1 MKLKK
6 TVNSGKKPSKN
17 NDKALPIEPTYVTGS
32 SEVLAFQDFDF
43 LAREDLRSVRLGLEY
58 LKADTLLKEW
68 NVNSTIVVFGSARI
82 PSPEHAAEAIKKSQA
97 SKGTQNKERHQ
108 TAAQKLLAQVEIYQ
122 QARAFAYLVS
132 QESKKRFECTH
143 ICRDFVICTGGG
155 PGVMEAANRGATEA
169 KSPSIGFNIILPH
182 EQHHNPYLTPSL
194 NFRFH
199 YFALRKM
206 HFMLRARALV
216 FFPGGFGTLDELF
229 EALTLL
235 QTGKVKPMPVILFHQ
250 KFWDKLINFN
260 FLVQQG
266 MISAED
272 LKLIQFVE
280 KPEQAWEIITR
291 FYDQPANKQ

>member
-6 TVNSGKKPSKN
+6 TANSSKKASKK
-17 NDKALPIEPTYVTGS
+17 NDKSLATEPTYVTGN
-32 SEVLAFQDFDF
+32 SEVLAFQDLDF

-82 PSPEHAAEAIKKSQA
+82 PSPERAAEALKTFQT
-97 SKGTQNKERHQ
+97 SKGAQDKKRHQ
-108 TAAQKLLAQVEIYQ
+108 TAARKLLAQVDIYQ
-122 QARAFAYLVS
+122 QARAFAYLIS

-169 KSPSIGFNIILPH
+169 KSPTIGFNIILPH

-250 KFWDKLINFN
+250 EFWDKLINFD
-260 FLVQQG
+260 FLVKQG

-280 KPEQAWEIITR
+280 KPEHAWEIITR
-291 FYDQPANKQ
+291 FYDQPVNNQ